1 MPGWQ
6 GSISRSETR
15 LSFPNME
22 MDCHPDFNPPPT
34 DEKNFPTLPLEA
46 YAELPALINPVLIAT
61 SVLMMLLP
69 VLSSKAYF
77 FRSANEPI
85 PPPFSVAA
93 DLISN
98 KQCGMLEKKEE

>member
-1 MPGWQ
+1 
-6 GSISRSETR
+6 
-15 LSFPNME
+15 ME
-22 MDCHPDFNPPPT
+22 MDCHPAFNPPPT

-46 YAELPALINPVLIAT
+46 DAELPALINPVLIAT
-61 SVLMMLLP
+61 SVLMILLP

-85 PPPFSVAA
+85 PPPFSAAA

-98 KQCGMLEKKEE
+98 KQCGMLEKKGGITWL